1 MNNIYQN
8 MSMYMCIY
16 IYMYTYAHVCA
27 RAHTHTHTHTH
38 TPLLDKASTA
48 FVLGTKFEFEGTKI
62 SVLNINS
69 ILMQYLLKIK
79 INAKNLL

>member
-1 MNNIYQN
+1 MNNIFQN
-8 MSMYMCIY
+8 MSMYRHTHAHTY
-16 IYMYTYAHVCA
+16 IYMYTYTRTCA
-27 RAHTHTHTHTH
+27 CTHTHTH
-38 TPLLDKASTA
+38 LLDKTSTA
-48 FVLGTKFEFEGTKI
+48 FILGTKFEFEGTKI